1 MHRIYFPFIKKLQEQ
16 RIHRIK
22 RRTGLRR
29 QGRHYH
35 QHKMKHAKTRY
46 HRHKMKWKDNVEK
59 GHISMMTAC
68 PYPRMQKYYSR
79 KNSSTK
85 EKFLICNP
93 ILPSF
98 QSKAWIWRK
107 EWRISTRVSCLMSLK
122 GASRRVSTFNQ
133 YRSPWSEH
141 WLTFCRYSE
150 KQPTLAHG
158 KRAKRL
164 KEIFS
169 SESAAEQISITSVPT
184 AS

>member
-1 MHRIYFPFIKKLQEQ
+1 M
-16 RIHRIK
+16 HRIK

-46 HRHKMKWKDNVEK
+46 HRHKMKRKDNVEE

-79 KNSSTK
+79 KNSSRK

-98 QSKAWIWRK
+98 QSKAWNLKKRMTYLNKSI
-107 EWRISTRVSCLMSLK
+107 MSLK

-141 WLTFCRYSE
+141 WLTFCQYSE
-150 KQPTLAHG
+150 KQPMLAHG